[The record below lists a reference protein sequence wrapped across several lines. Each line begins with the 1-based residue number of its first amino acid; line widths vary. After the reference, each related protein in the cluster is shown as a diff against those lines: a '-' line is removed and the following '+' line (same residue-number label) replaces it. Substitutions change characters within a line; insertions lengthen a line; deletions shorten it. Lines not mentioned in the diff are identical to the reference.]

1 MIIGPKYKIAR
12 RLGAPVFEKTQTQ
25 KFSVRSERKMK
36 NRGFSKQK
44 SEFGQQL
51 NEKQKARM
59 YYGVSEKQFSKYV
72 KEAISKKAS
81 KAVGLL
87 FETLETRLDNI
98 VCKAGF
104 APTHRSARQMVSHGH
119 ITVNGKKVTIPSM
132 KISNKDT
139 ISIRENS
146 KPLKIFADLE
156 ERFKNVMVP
165 DYLTVDI
172 KNKTVKI
179 SGVPK
184 VPDNSMFDLGAV
196 IGFYS
201 R

>member
-1 MIIGPKYKIAR
+1 
-12 RLGAPVFEKTQTQ
+12 
-25 KFSVRSERKMK
+25 
-36 NRGFSKQK
+36 
-44 SEFGQQL
+44 
-51 NEKQKARM
+51 
-59 YYGVSEKQFSKYV
+59 
-72 KEAISKKAS
+72 
-81 KAVGLL
+81 
-87 FETLETRLDNI
+87 
-98 VCKAGF
+98 
-104 APTHRSARQMVSHGH
+104 
-119 ITVNGKKVTIPSM
+119 M